1 MAAAQRRRRWLLRF
15 LDRRSHSG
23 ECLSLVNLVSRF
35 QDDQGG
41 SSSVRN
47 VSGQHVSVRLY
58 LHIGSQTE
66 SPGRGIQ
73 FSAHNNAF
81 TVVFSFSRRV
91 RPGAF

>member
-47 VSGQHVSVRLY
+47 VSGQRVSVRLC
-58 LHIGSQTE
+58 LHISFQTE
-66 SPGRGIQ
+66 SPGRGPLQ
-73 FSAHNNAF
+73 
-81 TVVFSFSRRV
+81 
-91 RPGAF
+91 